1 MIKSSVS
8 TVKREQKTSFLL
20 KEVAALV
27 QEISMDEPKLLSVF
41 VTYIV
46 LSKDGGIC
54 YVYFSTY
61 TNKEAFDE
69 ALEILKLYKPSMRKA
84 LATTG
89 HSRYVPN
96 LRFLYDESKEKERH
110 INKLLDDISTDK

>member
-1 MIKSSVS
+1 
-8 TVKREQKTSFLL
+8 
-20 KEVAALV
+20 LV
-27 QEISMDEPKLLSVF
+27 QKVAMDEPKLLTIF
-41 VTYIV
+41 ITHIE

-61 TNKEAFDE
+61 TNEETFNE

-84 LATTG
+84 LSNIG

-96 LRFLYDESKEKERH
+96 LRFLYDKSKEKERH
-110 INKLLDDISTDK
+110 INKLLDDISEDK

>member
-1 MIKSSVS
+1 M
-8 TVKREQKTSFLL
+8 L
-20 KEVAALV
+20 KEIAALV
-27 QEISMDEPKLLSVF
+27 QEISMDEPKLLTVF
-41 VTYIV
+41 ITYIT

-84 LATTG
+84 LAQTG

-96 LRFLYDESKEKERH
+96 LRFLYDEAKEKERK
-110 INKLLDDISTDK
+110 INKLLDDVSENK